1 MTTTTQWG
9 KDTTQTATQR
19 NTEQQQAALWSKI
32 STLMKNGLLLKNAA
46 QIFRATA
53 ENWVS
58 STRRA
63 THTAHSE
70 HSKRFYA
77 LFLRFANS
85 NTAGQ
90 HNKQRV
96 GLFTASCL
104 RYQCGIL
111 TTATQHTAINMYEQK
126 IRKNCSNR
134 VSR

>member
-1 MTTTTQWG
+1 
-9 KDTTQTATQR
+9 
-19 NTEQQQAALWSKI
+19 
-32 STLMKNGLLLKNAA
+32 MKNGLLLKNAA

-63 THTAHSE
+63 AHTAHSK

-77 LFLRFANS
+77 LLLRFPNS

-90 HNKQRV
+90 HYKQRV

-104 RYQCGIL
+104 RYQCGFL
-111 TTATQHTAINMYEQK
+111 TTATQHTAVNMYEQE

-134 VSR
+134 VSH

>member
-1 MTTTTQWG
+1 MTTATQWG

-32 STLMKNGLLLKNAA
+32 GTLMKNGLLLKNAA

-63 THTAHSE
+63 THTAHSK

-77 LFLRFANS
+77 LFLRFSNS
-85 NTAGQ
+85 NSRAAQQTACRAF
-90 HNKQRV
+90 HSV
-96 GLFTASCL
+96 VFALSVWLFDYGNAAYSDK
-104 RYQCGIL
+104 Y
-111 TTATQHTAINMYEQK
+111 
-126 IRKNCSNR
+126 
-134 VSR
+134 V